1 MANNN
6 APFFLSSTGS
16 QDEPDGQI
24 RMNNEAAARQHGDE
38 LTPERVF
45 VGISV
50 TREILEVDVSSL
62 RVILGYRNETYG
74 IESLTDAI
82 AEWAPARIVLE
93 SSGGAESHA
102 ACALQAARLP
112 VAVAHAHQARD
123 FIAGAAGMPPEGK
136 GARARLLS
144 SLAREFDRYPMC
156 ARLAEPLSDPP
167 LQYVQA
173 LVQRRRQ
180 LASTMM
186 ARISSARAIARE
198 RARRHRADHR
208 VPERPARRDR
218 PLLRSARKRAACGTR
233 AGDGARKAAGQLRAR
248 HGGRGVHAHVAN
260 EVTGVRGSVAPTRP
274 IR

>member
-1 MANNN
+1 MTVLVANNN

-186 ARISSARAIARE
+186 AEYQVLARSHASVRGGIEQTIAFLKGQLGVIDRYCARHVSAQRAELARAMA
-198 RARRHRADHR
+198 RARRPGSCA
-208 VPERPARRDR
+208 PGTG
-218 PLLRSARKRAACGTR
+218 AAEFMRTWR
-233 AGDGARKAAGQLRAR
+233 TK
-248 HGGRGVHAHVAN
+248 
-260 EVTGVRGSVAPTRP
+260 
-274 IR
+274 